1 QTRYV
6 PATGVPPSGSST
18 AADRSCP
25 NSTQN
30 SVGKSAPSAGPGR
43 RVTTPARPHS
53 IIIFVDMKK
62 TKSQIRRL
70 IREYVNSVDSKA
82 EVILYGSRARGDE
95 RADSDWDILILTD
108 YPVDLATEEK
118 FRDKLYDLELEIDE
132 PLSVFIYSKNEWK
145 RRQRITPFY
154 RNVNKEGIAL

>member
-1 QTRYV
+1 
-6 PATGVPPSGSST
+6 
-18 AADRSCP
+18 
-25 NSTQN
+25 
-30 SVGKSAPSAGPGR
+30 
-43 RVTTPARPHS
+43 
-53 IIIFVDMKK
+53 M
-62 TKSQIRRL
+62 
-70 IREYVNSVDSKA
+70 NSVDSKA

-118 FRDKLYDLELEIDE
+118 FRDRLYDLELEIDE